1 MNADCRNATLL
12 LAALLLSACA
22 SAPPAPP
29 YPAYIAAD
37 ELPDA
42 FVAGLPGVRA
52 KQLSFDPRTQR
63 ASYRIAIPADWSF
76 STGAAPMHSV
86 EIYVLAGELT
96 VGEFVLTPGGYLYIP
111 PGISGISMTSAGG
124 ALVLQNYDESDP
136 AAVIGTPL
144 VSSSELIAWQPVD
157 IGISI
162 KELRRDPGSGART
175 WLMKVDPEAVI
186 PYQKSSQKVEGYL
199 VEGSVMWSECSEG
212 LSVTDEYQASGYF
225 NRPPGA
231 VHGGPETTTSTG
243 AIWFLRVPGGEKIDI
258 VDGCPPAD

>member
-1 MNADCRNATLL
+1 MNADCRKVSLL
-12 LAALLLSACA
+12 LLGVLLTACA
-22 SAPPAPP
+22 SSPKAPP
-29 YPAYIAAD
+29 YPAFIATD

-42 FVAGLPGVRA
+42 FVAALPGVRA
-52 KQLSFDPRTQR
+52 KQLSLDPRTQR

-86 EIYVLAGELT
+86 EIYVLAGELK
-96 VGEFVLTPGGYLYIP
+96 VGGFDLAPGGYIYIP
-111 PGISGISMTSAGG
+111 PGMSGIGMSSAGG

-144 VSSSELIAWQPVD
+144 VSSSEIVAWQPVD

-186 PYQKSSQKVEGYL
+186 PFQVSSQKVEGYL
-199 VEGSVMWSECSEG
+199 VDGSVMWSECVAG
-212 LSVTDEYQASGYF
+212 LSSTEEYQAGGYF

-231 VHGGPETTTSTG
+231 VHGGPETTTSAG
-243 AIWFLRVPGGEKIDI
+243 ATWFLRVLAAENTDI
-258 VDGCPPAD
+258 VDGCPPVE

>member
-1 MNADCRNATLL
+1 MKIDCRKVPPL
-12 LAALLLSACA
+12 LAAALLTACA
-22 SAPPAPP
+22 SSPTAPP
-29 YPAYIAAD
+29 YPSFIASD

-52 KQLSFDPRTQR
+52 KQLSLDPRTQR

-86 EIYVLAGELT
+86 EIYVLAGELK
-96 VGEFVLTPGGYLYIP
+96 VGGFDLAPGGYLYIP
-111 PGISGISMTSAGG
+111 PGMSGISMSSVRG

-157 IGISI
+157 IGISV

-175 WLMKVDPEAVI
+175 WLMKIDPEAVI
-186 PYQKSSQKVEGYL
+186 PFQVSTQKVEGYL
-199 VEGSVMWSECSEG
+199 VDGSVMWSECVAG
-212 LSVTDEYQASGYF
+212 LPTTGEYQAGGYF

-231 VHGGPETTTSTG
+231 VHGGPETLTG
-243 AIWFLRVPGGEKIDI
+243 AGATWFLRVLAEERIDV
-258 VDGCPPAD
+258 VDGCPPAE